1 MSRRNWN
8 YSAFTLIELLVGMA
22 ISMLVMGACYGGLR
36 TVLAAREKL
45 VARSELF
52 QAGRRA
58 LDEIAAAFRSA
69 RAVGNLDIHLIG
81 RDGEFEGAPDDSLTF
96 YTVTD
101 RPARF
106 DQPESD
112 LYEIAFIVI
121 RDEETGEGA
130 LWRRKDPGVDD
141 EMEDGG
147 ILTEIAHDV
156 VALNVEY
163 FDGLDWL
170 DAWLPEEAIGMPA
183 SVRVTI
189 ALTRSDSPGQ
199 TLTLTTTVSPLV
211 TAGAAISDD
220 ETG

>member
-1 MSRRNWN
+1 
-8 YSAFTLIELLVGMA
+8 
-22 ISMLVMGACYGGLR
+22 ML
-36 TVLAAREKL
+36 T
-45 VARSELF
+45 RSEFF
-52 QAGRRA
+52 QEGRRA
-58 LDEIAAAFRSA
+58 LDEIAAALRSA
-69 RAVGNLDIHLIG
+69 RAVGNLDVHLIG
-81 RDGEFEGAPDDSLTF
+81 RDGEFDGVPDDSLTF

-112 LYEIAFIVI
+112 IYEIAFVVI
-121 RDEETGEGA
+121 RDAETGEGA

-170 DAWLPEEAIGMPA
+170 DTWLPEEAIGMPA

-189 ALTRSDSPGQ
+189 ALVRRDSPGQ
-199 TLTLTTTVSPLV
+199 ALALTTTVSPLV
-211 TAGAAISDD
+211 TAGAAVSDD
-220 ETG
+220 ETE